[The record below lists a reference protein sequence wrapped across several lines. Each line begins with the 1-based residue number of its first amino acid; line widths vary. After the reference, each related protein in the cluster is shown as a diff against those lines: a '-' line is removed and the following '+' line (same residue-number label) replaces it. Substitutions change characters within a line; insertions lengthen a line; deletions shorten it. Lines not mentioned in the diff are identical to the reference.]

1 MYKVGITG
9 GIGSGKTTICKIFE
23 VLGVPVYY
31 ADVEAKKLYDNDYD
45 LKDLIIHH
53 FGKEVYSNNKFDRL
67 RMREIIYNND
77 DKLALLNSL
86 VHPRVIQHANEW
98 MKQQTHSYA
107 IKEAALMI
115 ESGSS
120 KELDKL
126 ILVSCPV
133 NIRIKRVSSRDQLAP
148 EEVMAR
154 IEKQL
159 PEEIMREHADFE
171 IVNDESLLLIPQVES
186 IHSQLLM
193 LANQQR
199 QQH

>member
-9 GIGSGKTTICKIFE
+9 GIGSGKTTVCKIFE

-31 ADVEAKKLYDNDYD
+31 ADVEAKKLYDNDYE
-45 LKDLIIHH
+45 LKELIIKH
-53 FGKEVYSNNKFDRL
+53 FGKDVYSNDKFDRL

-86 VHPRVIQHANEW
+86 VHPLVIQHANEW
-98 MKQQTHSYA
+98 MKQQTHSYS

-133 NIRIKRVSSRDQLAP
+133 NLRIERVSSRDQLAP

-171 IVNDESLLLIPQVES
+171 IVNDESLLLIPQVEA

>member
-1 MYKVGITG
+1 
-9 GIGSGKTTICKIFE
+9 
-23 VLGVPVYY
+23 
-31 ADVEAKKLYDNDYD
+31 
-45 LKDLIIHH
+45 
-53 FGKEVYSNNKFDRL
+53 
-67 RMREIIYNND
+67 
-77 DKLALLNSL
+77 
-86 VHPRVIQHANEW
+86 
-98 MKQQTHSYA
+98 
-107 IKEAALMI
+107 
-115 ESGSS
+115 
-120 KELDKL
+120 L

-133 NIRIKRVSSRDQLAP
+133 DIRIERVSSRDLLAP

-171 IVNDESLLLIPQVES
+171 IVNDESLLLIPQVEA